1 MNAIKFLFGLSNT
14 FAHLQG
20 NSNARGCEKATQR
33 LVFPLSCEDV
43 SKNVVTEGI
52 ISGMDPGY
60 KTLRD
65 PACRVKD
72 GVDFW
77 LGWLTPEQVKTLR
90 GDGAVR
96 AIISN
101 IKAESDSLTRA
112 NLKAPSGQI
121 KAPDTSKNNRRIANM
136 PNTRPNFNILN
147 NLLSQKK
154 GSYID
159 KRAPMVVIQQFIDD
173 PTLNFLSTA
182 PEKNI
187 LPIFSYFQPAGEDVV
202 VIILEPSLPAYLP
215 EIEWTRTL
223 SRNDDYKSSE
233 LDPEGDDRLLGLCTV
248 DRIGGEQF
256 GVAKKVTF
264 ALYECGP
271 DLDSVMSTMA
281 QIRDAIRLW
290 QTPAKNGFVMNARM
304 RFKPEETEE
313 TEFADV
319 MGERIS
325 GLITDGV
332 IFVASA
338 GGGLANTDET
348 RVTAY
353 PGRLST
359 RLPIIT
365 VGFVSP
371 LDGAS
376 VGPQG
381 SEVTVFAPDFGRCLH
396 YDINSDYFGGPG
408 IAVATVTGLVA
419 YFLSLPDLVP
429 RFGPPGVD
437 RSRNMISYLQ
447 ELSHARFEGS
457 QQAAVWNG
465 RDNGESAP
473 SQDPF
478 YDDYDDDWYAQ

>member
-1 MNAIKFLFGLSNT
+1 M
-14 FAHLQG
+14 
-20 NSNARGCEKATQR
+20 
-33 LVFPLSCEDV
+33 
-43 SKNVVTEGI
+43 SKNAVTEGI
-52 ISGMDPGY
+52 IGGMDPGY

-65 PACRVKD
+65 PACLAKD

-77 LGWLTPEQVKTLR
+77 LGWFTPEQVKALR

-101 IKAESDSLTRA
+101 IKANPDSLTRA

-121 KAPDTSKNNRRIANM
+121 KIPDNSKNNRRSANK
-136 PNTRPNFNILN
+136 PNKRHYFSIPNAPF
-147 NLLSQKK
+147 SQKK
-154 GSYID
+154 SSYLD
-159 KRAPMVVIQQFIDD
+159 KRAPIVYQQYIND

-182 PEKNI
+182 PGKRI
-187 LPIFSYFQPAGEDVV
+187 LPIYSYFQPAGEDVV
-202 VIILEPSLPAYLP
+202 VFVLEPSLPSFMPYVD
-215 EIEWTRTL
+215 WTRTV
-223 SRNDDYKSSE
+223 SRVDDYKSSE

-248 DRIGGEQF
+248 DRIGGDDF
-256 GVAKKVTF
+256 GVAKKVKF

-271 DLDSVMSTMA
+271 DLDSFMSTMA
-281 QIRDAIRLW
+281 QIRGAIGLG
-290 QTPAKNGFVMNARM
+290 QIAPVKNGFVMNARM

-313 TEFADV
+313 TEFAGV

-338 GGGLANTDET
+338 GGGLANPDET

-353 PGRLST
+353 PGKLST
-359 RLPIIT
+359 RLPIVT

-371 LDGAS
+371 IDGAS
-376 VGPQG
+376 VGPRG
-381 SEVTVFAPDFGRCLH
+381 SGEVTVFAPDFGRCFH
-396 YDINSDYFGGPG
+396 YDINADYFGGPG

-419 YFLSLPDLVP
+419 YFLSISDLAP

-437 RSRNMISYLQ
+437 RSRNVISYLQ
-447 ELSHARFEGS
+447 ELSHARFGG

-465 RDNGESAP
+465 RDNGDSAP

-478 YDDYDDDWYAQ
+478 YDDYDDEWYGR